1 MVPPEGR
8 RVCALHDTRA
18 ALRGGAQTRVPRAR
32 SLERAME
39 YERYKPKSPRPLGM
53 GAFFDFGLAMT
64 RHSAARLPRA
74 SAWRKKSLVVPPA
87 PQSAEER
94 WDAEGGN
101 SETRIARRAA
111 RYEP

>member
-1 MVPPEGR
+1 
-8 RVCALHDTRA
+8 
-18 ALRGGAQTRVPRAR
+18 
-32 SLERAME
+32 ME
-39 YERYKPKSPRPLGM
+39 YERYKPKPRRPFGM

-64 RHSAARLPRA
+64 RHFAARPSRA
-74 SAWRKKSLVVPPA
+74 SSWRKKSLVAPLAPPA

-111 RYEP
+111 RYER